1 MKNRHQR
8 VRDLFLLHL
17 DEELSGRHR
26 KRVERHLADC
36 PDCRSRLERLRE
48 VWRDKSGR
56 IIFPREAVWNAI
68 AERLDSPSSLGPVRD
83 PAVRPARRLA
93 AAAVF
98 AVFSAAV
105 GAFLGRTA
113 EAVLQAGQAA
123 QAESRLIMA
132 RELGLDRFQ
141 VLTDEN
147 VWNRLE
153 RPAREAERE

>member
-1 MKNRHQR
+1 MKNRHRR

-48 VWRDKSGR
+48 VWKDESGR

-68 AERLDSPSSLGPVRD
+68 AERIDSPTSMGPIRD
-83 PAVRPARRLA
+83 PSIRSARRLA
-93 AAAVF
+93 AAAASV
-98 AVFSAAV
+98 VFSVAI

-113 EAVLQAGQAA
+113 DAVLQADQTA
-123 QAESRLIMA
+123 QAESRLLMA

-141 VLTDEN
+141 VLTDED